1 MNKKKLLI
9 ALILII
15 AAVSF
20 GVGLWTYFTEG
31 DANTKQTTEPDD
43 NSHINEKTDVRVVE
57 SCQNWYAVKKVLV
70 PDRPFDLY
78 LIINNISASAG
89 KIVYLDPEISQTE
102 DVTYS
107 PVIDNNTTTDLI
119 INNIENVTYYDL
131 SLYRD
136 NGDGVW
142 DLEDEL
148 IKEVTPGNTF
158 LSSIA
163 NKYVLVDENLDPDT
177 IYWVIQGFHLDTGA
191 EKKYQYEE
199 FSFVVEFLIRK
210 VGTPAPEI

>member
-15 AAVSF
+15 ATVSI
-20 GVGLWTYFTEG
+20 GVGLWTYFSEG
-31 DANTKQTTEPDD
+31 DANTEQTTKP
-43 NSHINEKTDVRVVE
+43 NNNPRISEKTDVRVVE
-57 SCQNWYAVKKVLV
+57 SCQNWYAVKKVLN

-102 DVTYS
+102 DVIYS
-107 PVIDNNTTTDLI
+107 PGIDSNTTTDLL

-136 NGDGVW
+136 NGDEVW

-148 IKEVTPGNTF
+148 IREVTPVNTF

-177 IYWVIQGFHLDTGA
+177 IYWVVQGFHLDTGA
-191 EKKYQYEE
+191 GKKYQYEE
-199 FSFVVEFLIRK
+199 FSFVVEFLIQK
-210 VGTPAPEI
+210 VGTSAPEI

>member
-15 AAVSF
+15 ATVSI
-20 GVGLWTYFTEG
+20 GVGLWTYFTGG
-31 DANTKQTTEPDD
+31 DANTEQTTQPDD
-43 NSHINEKTDVRVVE
+43 KSCISEKTDVRVVE

-89 KIVYLDPEISQTE
+89 KIVYLDPEISQTD
-102 DVTYS
+102 DVIYS
-107 PVIDNNTTTDLI
+107 PAIDNNTTTDLI

-142 DLEDEL
+142 NLEDEL
-148 IKEVTPGNTF
+148 IKEITPENTF

-163 NKYVLVDENLDPDT
+163 NKYVLVDENFDPDT

-191 EKKYQYEE
+191 DKKYQYEE
-199 FSFVVEFLIRK
+199 FSFVVEFVIQK
-210 VGTPAPEI
+210 VGTSAPEI

>member
-15 AAVSF
+15 ATVSI
-20 GVGLWTYFTEG
+20 GVGLWTYFSEG
-31 DANTKQTTEPDD
+31 DANTEQTTQPDD
-43 NSHINEKTDVRVVE
+43 KSRISKKTDVRVVE
-57 SCQNWYAVKKVLV
+57 SCQNWYAVKKVLI
-70 PDRPFDLY
+70 PERPFDLY

-102 DVTYS
+102 DVIYS
-107 PVIDNNTTTDLI
+107 PVIDCNTSTDLI
-119 INNIENVTYYDL
+119 INNIENVTYYAL

-136 NGDGVW
+136 NGDEVW
-142 DLEDEL
+142 NLEDEL
-148 IKEVTPGNTF
+148 IREVTPVNTF

-177 IYWVIQGFHLDTGA
+177 IYWVVQGFHLDTGA
-191 EKKYQYEE
+191 GKKYQYEE
-199 FSFVVEFLIRK
+199 FSFVVEFLIQK
-210 VGTPAPEI
+210 VGTSAPEI